1 MATWDRQ
8 THYYSG
14 QGVVLV
20 GELDDNNNLL
30 GLTALGNTTAL
41 EIGVEV
47 AVEQHTES
55 QSGQRG
61 TDLRKEKE
69 TNVSIKM
76 TCQNFVRDVLAM
88 FTRGTATAVAA
99 GEVTAGAMVC
109 RLGKIM
115 PLPHIKVSD
124 VVLKKASTT
133 LVAYVDDATPYDYQ
147 LNADAGSIKFAATP
161 ATAGLEDDDVLTIA
175 YDYAAQA
182 QVDSLTT
189 GAVARFLRF
198 EGLNTAD
205 SNQPVI
211 VEAFRCQFDPAK
223 VLSLISDETVQSFE
237 LDGSIM
243 ADMSRT
249 TGSKYFRERL
259 LR

>member
-8 THYYSG
+8 TYYYSG

-20 GELDDNNNLL
+20 GDLDDDNSML
-30 GLTALGNTTAL
+30 GLTALGNVTAL
-41 EIGVEV
+41 EIGVDVEV
-47 AVEQHTES
+47 EEHIES

-69 TNVSIKM
+69 TKVSIKL

-88 FTRGTATAVAA
+88 FTRGTATAIAA

-109 RLGKIM
+109 RLGKVM
-115 PLPHIKVSD
+115 PLPHLKVSN
-124 VVLKKASTT
+124 VVLKKATTT
-133 LVAYVDDATPYDYQ
+133 LVPYVDAETPYDYQ
-147 LNADAGSIKFAATP
+147 LNADAGSIKFATTP
-161 ATAGLEDDDVLTIA
+161 ATAGLVEEDVLTIA
-175 YDYAAQA
+175 YDYEAQA

-205 SNQPVI
+205 SNHPSI
-211 VEAFRCQFDPAK
+211 VEAFKCQFDPAK

-237 LDGSIM
+237 LEGSIL
-243 ADMSRT
+243 ADLTRT
-249 TGSKYFRERL
+249 TGSKYFRERI

>member
-8 THYYSG
+8 TYYYSG
-14 QGVVLV
+14 QGVCMV
-20 GELDDNNNLL
+20 GELDENNNLM
-30 GLTALGNTTAL
+30 GLDALGNVTAL

-47 AVEQHTES
+47 SVEEHTES

-69 TNVSIKM
+69 TKVGIKL
-76 TCQNFVRDVLAM
+76 TCQNFVRDILAM
-88 FTRGTATAVAA
+88 FIRGTVTPVAA
-99 GEVTAGAMVC
+99 GEITAGAVVC

-115 PLPHIKVSD
+115 PLPHIKISD
-124 VVLKKASTT
+124 VVLKKDTTT

-147 LNADAGSIKFAATP
+147 VNTEAGSIKFAATP
-161 ATAGLEDDDVLTIA
+161 ATSGLADDDELTVA

-205 SNQPVI
+205 SNQPVV

-237 LDGSIM
+237 LEGSIL
-243 ADMSRT
+243 ADLTRT

>member
-1 MATWDRQ
+1 MTTWDRQ
-8 THYYSG
+8 SYYYSG
-14 QGVVLV
+14 QGVVMV
-20 GELDDNNNLL
+20 GDLDEDNALL
-30 GLTALGNTTAL
+30 GLTPLGNVTAL

-47 AVEQHTES
+47 SVEEHTES

-69 TNVSIKM
+69 TKVSIKM
-76 TCQNFVRDVLAM
+76 TAQNFVRDVLAM
-88 FTRGTATAVAA
+88 FTRGTSTPVDA
-99 GEVTAGAMVC
+99 GEVTAGEVVC
-109 RLGKIM
+109 MLGKVM

-124 VVLKKASTT
+124 VVLKKGEAT
-133 LVAYVDDATPYDYQ
+133 LTAYVDDDTPYDYQ
-147 LNADAGSIKFAATP
+147 LNADAGSIRFAAVP
-161 ATAGLEDDDVLTIA
+161 ATSGLKDEDELSIA

-205 SNQPVI
+205 SNQPVV

-237 LDGSIM
+237 LEGSIL
-243 ADMSRT
+243 ADLTRA
-249 TGSKYFRERL
+249 TGSKYFRERM

>member
-8 THYYSG
+8 SYYYAG
-14 QGVVLV
+14 QGVCMV
-20 GELDDNNNLL
+20 GELDENNNLL
-30 GLTALGNTTAL
+30 GLVALGNVTAL

-47 AVEQHTES
+47 SVEEHIES

-69 TNVSIKM
+69 TKVSIKL
-76 TCQNFVRDVLAM
+76 TAQNFVRDVLAM
-88 FTRGTATAVAA
+88 FTRGTATTIAA
-99 GEVTAGAMVC
+99 GEVTAGALVC

-124 VVLKKASTT
+124 VVLKKGEAT
-133 LVAYVDDATPYDYQ
+133 LVAYVDDDTAYDYQ
-147 LNADAGSIKFAATP
+147 VNLAAGSIKFAATP
-161 ATAGLEDDDVLTIA
+161 ATVGLADDDELTVA

-237 LDGSIM
+237 LEGSIL
-243 ADMSRT
+243 ADLTRT
-249 TGSKYFRERL
+249 SGSKYFRERL

>member
-1 MATWDRQ
+1 
-8 THYYSG
+8 
-14 QGVVLV
+14 VVMV
-20 GELDDNNNLL
+20 GELDANNNLL
-30 GLTALGNTTAL
+30 GLTPLGNVPNL
-41 EIGVEV
+41 EITVDVSVE
-47 AVEQHTES
+47 EHNES

-61 TDLRKEKE
+61 TDMRKEKE
-69 TNVSIKM
+69 TKVGIKM

-88 FTRGTATAVAA
+88 FLRGTVTPIAA
-99 GEVTAGAMVC
+99 GEVTAGALVC

-124 VVLKKASTT
+124 VVLKKATTT
-133 LVAYVDDATPYDYQ
+133 LVAYVDDDTPYDYQ
-147 LNADAGSIKFAATP
+147 LNADAGSIRFAATP
-161 ATAGLEDDDVLTIA
+161 ATSGLVDDDALTIA

-205 SNQPVI
+205 SNDPMI

-223 VLSLISDETVQSFE
+223 VLSLISDELAQSFE
-237 LDGSIM
+237 LEGSIL
-243 ADMSRT
+243 ADLSRT
-249 TGSKYFRERL
+249 SGSKYFRERL

>member
-8 THYYSG
+8 SYYYSG
-14 QGVVLV
+14 QGVVMV
-20 GELDDNNNLL
+20 GDLDEGNNLL
-30 GLTALGNTTAL
+30 GLTPLGNVTAL

-47 AVEQHTES
+47 SVEEHNES

-69 TNVSIKM
+69 TKVSIKM
-76 TCQNFVRDVLAM
+76 TAQNFVRDVLAM
-88 FTRGTATAVAA
+88 FTRGTSTPIAA
-99 GEVTAGAMVC
+99 GAVTAGAVVC
-109 RLGKIM
+109 MLGKVM
-115 PLPHIKVSD
+115 PLPHIKVSE
-124 VVLKKASTT
+124 VVLKKSTTT
-133 LVAYVDDATPYDYQ
+133 LVAYVDDDTPYDYQ
-147 LNADAGSIKFAATP
+147 LNADAGSIRFAAVP
-161 ATAGLEDDDVLTIA
+161 ATSGLADEDELTIA

-205 SNQPVI
+205 SNQPVV

-237 LDGSIM
+237 LEGSIL
-243 ADMSRT
+243 ADLTRT
-249 TGSKYFRERL
+249 TGSKYFRERM

>member
-1 MATWDRQ
+1 MTTWDRQ
-8 THYYSG
+8 TYYYSG

-20 GELDDNNNLL
+20 GDLDDDNNLL

-47 AVEQHTES
+47 SVEEHTES

-69 TNVSIKM
+69 TKVSIKM
-76 TCQNFVRDVLAM
+76 TCQNFARDVLAM
-88 FTRGTATAVAA
+88 FTRGTATAIAA
-99 GEVTAGAMVC
+99 GEVTAGALVC
-109 RLGKIM
+109 RLGKVM

-124 VVLKKASTT
+124 VVLKKATTT
-133 LVAYVDDATPYDYQ
+133 LVAYVDGTTPYDYQ
-147 LNADAGSIKFAATP
+147 LNAEAGSIRFAATP
-161 ATAGLEDDDVLTIA
+161 ATAGLVDDDDLTIA
-175 YDYAAQA
+175 YDYEAQA

-189 GAVARFLRF
+189 GAVARLLRF

-205 SNQPVI
+205 SNKPVV
-211 VEAFRCQFDPAK
+211 VEAFKCQFDPAK

-237 LDGSIM
+237 LEGSIL
-243 ADMSRT
+243 ADLTRT
-249 TGSKYFRERL
+249 TGSKYFRERI

>member
-1 MATWDRQ
+1 MTTWDRQ
-8 THYYSG
+8 SYYYSG
-14 QGVVLV
+14 QGVCMVGDLDEDNTLQGLV
-20 GELDDNNNLL
+20 
-30 GLTALGNTTAL
+30 ALGNVTAL

-47 AVEQHTES
+47 SVEEHAES

-69 TNVSIKM
+69 TKVSIKM
-76 TCQNFVRDVLAM
+76 TAQNFVRDVLAM
-88 FTRGTATAVAA
+88 FTRGTSTPIAE
-99 GEVTAGAMVC
+99 GEVTAGALVC
-109 RLGKIM
+109 KLGKIM
-115 PLPHIKVSD
+115 PLPHIKVSE
-124 VVLKKASTT
+124 VVLKKGETT
-133 LVAYVDDATPYDYQ
+133 LVAYTDDDTPYDYQ
-147 LNADAGSIKFAATP
+147 VNLDAGSIKFAATP
-161 ATAGLEDDDVLTIA
+161 TTSGLVDDDELTIA

-237 LDGSIM
+237 LEGSIL
-243 ADMSRT
+243 ADLTRT
-249 TGSKYFRERL
+249 SGSKYFRQRL